1 MDGLAMAM
9 DGLVVDGLV
18 VDGLDVG
25 AGGGVPVPVG
35 VVLAGGGVGG
45 VVSGVGVGGW
55 AGAGSVAVSAG
66 GFVSLSPPADAA
78 FGVGFVDGDGWLE
91 VAGQSIFLGA
101 GDGGVAPL
109 GQVWFWHDRT
119 TVWVQWTGGLQMYGR
134 FPAELTDAQW
144 DQAVV
149 AGPLWVAGLADEV
162 FERWADEW
170 FERVGEVP
178 ADGDCFF
185 HTLLAVLPAEFWR
198 DRLGIDGSVV
208 GLRGWL
214 ADRLTEDLNSGDSWF
229 APFLTVPEDVFGWGD
244 AEWWALRN
252 GWVRQIREPGQWNNQ
267 IGDLAAHLFVR
278 STGVPLHVYMP
289 GWAVPIDPP
298 GLPVGFPGW
307 RNERVPVVLHRQHW
321 QAVRYRRDRQPPAG
335 GWAALQ
341 LPDIPDF
348 RRAWHANGQPSP
360 FHSVPT
366 NPTTTNPT
374 TSDPAISDPA
384 STGLGGGDF
393 LSAVL
398 AAAPVEVQQA
408 LGIDRVPT
416 VSTVESWLAGLL
428 MDDLTSAEA
437 GGQSWSSGVFVDR
450 DGAAEPDVPQQ
461 RLIDWILT
469 GQANMATADPAAA
482 GSAADVFVRYFVTVS
497 GLPVQVTDEGGNVTH
512 IDPAGFV
519 TDPTHP
525 RIRLYRWTDGRY
537 QALPSGWSSLPP
549 NDAVTG
555 FGAVSK
561 SGNLGIAGR
570 HIPVGVDVVRG
581 LPDDGRGVKYSFTR
595 DRLWLERLSDGQKFE
610 RRISPPFTD
619 VELHNARTRANRAP
633 QVESGWSSQPPSDA
647 VTGVGTISKS
657 GNLSIAGRHIP
668 VGVDV
673 VRDLPDDKRRVKYS
687 VTRDRLWLERLFD
700 GQKFARLF
708 SPPFTDAELHNART
722 RANRAPQ
729 VESGWS
735 SQPPSDAVTGIGT
748 VTKSGELSIAA
759 KRIPVGVDVVRGL
772 PDDGR
777 GVKYSVTRDGL
788 WLERL
793 SDGQRFERRISPPL
807 TDAELH
813 DARTRAN
820 RAPQVESGW
829 SSQPPSDAVTGI
841 GTISTKGQLGIAG
854 RQISVG
860 VDVVR
865 DLPDDKRRV
874 KYSFTRDGLWLERLF
889 DGQRFEM
896 LISQPF
902 TDAELPNARTRANR
916 APKVESGW
924 SSQPPSDAVTGV
936 GTISTKGQLGIAG
949 RQISVGVDVV
959 RGLPDDKRRVKYS
972 FTRDGLWLERLFDGQ
987 RFEMLISQPFTDA
1000 ELPNARTRANRANR
1014 APKVESG
1021 WSSQPPSDAVTG
1033 VGTLSKSGQLGIAGR
1048 QISVGV
1054 DVVRGLPDDGRRVK
1068 YSVTQDGLWLERLFD
1083 GQKFARLISQPLTD
1097 AELHD
1102 TPNRAPQVGSG
1113 WSSEPPPDAVEYT
1126 GTVTNQGSLRVGRR
1140 MFYLGKAVVPRDAS
1154 KDERQAKCW
1163 YTGTEL
1169 WVQMIEGGHR
1179 VQVSLGGPLADPAWG
1194 GASVGGGGLGRVGAL
1209 PLPQLMDSDGG
1220 EESELQQW
1228 LAIDAVAD
1236 PAASWAAFDAVRDYL
1251 TSDAAGH
1258 ALDALIAAVWPGGDR
1273 LWTDRALLALA
1284 RQGQVDFGYQYLL
1297 SGDRSVAPLLRV
1309 AGPEQLWAWA
1319 DLVRSAG
1326 FGEGRA
1332 TLLEAVASALI
1343 PGTTE
1348 SVTARLAASRGE
1360 IDVHERIAVVH
1371 ALSAIAAAVSPQLRT
1386 ALNKVATTLLG
1397 CPLPVTLM

>member
-1 MDGLAMAM
+1 MSQPGFWDFDGLSSGFDVDGLAMAM

-214 ADRLTEDLNSGDSWF
+214 ADRLTEDINSGDSWF

-244 AEWWALRN
+244 AEWLALRN

-348 RRAWHANGQPSP
+348 RRAWHASGQPSP

-366 NPTTTNPT
+366 NPTTTNPTT

-428 MDDLTSAEA
+428 MGDLTSAEA

-561 SGNLGIAGR
+561 SG
-570 HIPVGVDVVRG
+570 
-581 LPDDGRGVKYSFTR
+581 
-595 DRLWLERLSDGQKFE
+595 E
-610 RRISPPFTD
+610 
-619 VELHNARTRANRAP
+619 
-633 QVESGWSSQPPSDA
+633 
-647 VTGVGTISKS
+647 
-657 GNLSIAGRHIP
+657 LSIAGR
-668 VGVDV
+668 
-673 VRDLPDDKRRVKYS
+673 
-687 VTRDRLWLERLFD
+687 
-700 GQKFARLF
+700 
-708 SPPFTDAELHNART
+708 
-722 RANRAPQ
+722 
-729 VESGWS
+729 
-735 SQPPSDAVTGIGT
+735 
-748 VTKSGELSIAA
+748 
-759 KRIPVGVDVVRGL
+759 RIPVGVDVVRGL

-793 SDGQRFERRISPPL
+793 SDGQKFARRISPPFTDVELHNARTRANRAPQVESRWSSQPPSDAVTGFGTVSKSGDLRIAGRHIPVGGDVVRDLPDDGRGVKYSVTRDRLWLERLSDGQKFARRISPPL

-813 DARTRAN
+813 
-820 RAPQVESGW
+820 
-829 SSQPPSDAVTGI
+829 
-841 GTISTKGQLGIAG
+841 
-854 RQISVG
+854 
-860 VDVVR
+860 
-865 DLPDDKRRV
+865 
-874 KYSFTRDGLWLERLF
+874 
-889 DGQRFEM
+889 
-896 LISQPF
+896 
-902 TDAELPNARTRANR
+902 NARTRANR

-936 GTISTKGQLGIAG
+936 GTISKRGDLSIAG
-949 RQISVGVDVV
+949 KQIPVGVDVV
-959 RGLPDDKRRVKYS
+959 RGLPDDGRGVKYSVTRDRLWLERLSDGQRFARRISPPLTDAELHNARTRAPQVESRWSSQPPSDAVTGIGTVATKGHLGIAGKHIYLGVDVVRDLPDDKRRVKYS
-972 FTRDGLWLERLFDGQ
+972 FTRDRLWLERLSDGQ
-987 RFEMLISQPFTDA
+987 QWERRIRPLTDA
-1000 ELPNARTRANRANR
+1000 ELHNARTRANR

-1033 VGTLSKSGQLGIAGR
+1033 VGTVSKSGELSIAGR

-1054 DVVRGLPDDGRRVK
+1054 DVVRGLPDDSRGVK
-1068 YSVTQDGLWLERLFD
+1068 YSVTRDRLWLERLFD

-1140 MFYLGKAVVPRDAS
+1140 TFHLGKAVVPRDAS

-1169 WVQMIEGGHR
+1169 WVQMIKGGHR